1 MSFRENGRK
10 KAHDLTGINKI
21 TFTRIS
27 NNEPAYCFV
36 TVREVFFVLCLY
48 CATQNITASKTKH
61 LC

>member
-10 KAHDLTGINKI
+10 KAHVLTGVNKI

-27 NNEPAYCFV
+27 NNAPSYCFV
-36 TVREVFFVLCLY
+36 TVREVLVLSLY
-48 CATQNITASKTKH
+48 CVTQNITTFKTKH